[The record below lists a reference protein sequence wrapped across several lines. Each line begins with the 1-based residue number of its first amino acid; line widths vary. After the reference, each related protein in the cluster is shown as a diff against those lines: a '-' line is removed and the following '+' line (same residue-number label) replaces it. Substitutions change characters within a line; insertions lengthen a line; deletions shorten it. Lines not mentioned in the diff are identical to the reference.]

1 MARNENVAHPNG
13 HTFYLS
19 MTGGGKSTA
28 LKANPDIPKRGGRAL
43 IYDPDLDHWALH
55 THTLADF
62 LRHVRAA
69 ARSGKPYRIAYT
81 GRQDDQKE
89 TVDNFERFCKIVWAV
104 LDGTPGKEVDVII
117 EELADVSPGAGRATV
132 EFGRLLRRSR
142 KYGCRLHMTSQRP
155 QEIAKTALSQAGK
168 LFVGTQQTSAD
179 RKHLAA
185 MIDVPETE
193 LATLQPLEFFIKS
206 GAAPAQRID
215 FKKFVQPIK
224 VAPAQTDPPTD

>member
-142 KYGCRLHMTSQRP
+142 KYGC
-155 QEIAKTALSQAGK
+155 
-168 LFVGTQQTSAD
+168 
-179 RKHLAA
+179 
-185 MIDVPETE
+185 
-193 LATLQPLEFFIKS
+193 
-206 GAAPAQRID
+206 
-215 FKKFVQPIK
+215 
-224 VAPAQTDPPTD
+224 

>member
-13 HTFYLS
+13 HTFYLA

-55 THTLADF
+55 THTLAEF

-69 ARSGKPYRIAYT
+69 NRSGKSYRIAYT
-81 GRQDDQKE
+81 GRQDDQKQ
-89 TVDNFERFCKIVWAV
+89 TVENFERFCRIVWAV
-104 LDGTPGKEVDVII
+104 LDGTPGREIDVII

-155 QEIAKTALSQAGK
+155 QEIAKTALSQAGR
-168 LFVGTQQTSAD
+168 LFVGLQQTSAD
-179 RKHLAA
+179 RRHLAS
-185 MIDVPETE
+185 MIDVPETD
-193 LATLQPLEFFIKS
+193 LATLKPLEFYVKS
-206 GAAPAQRID
+206 GAAPAVRID
-215 FKKFVQPIK
+215 FKKFVQPMK
-224 VAPAQTDPPTD
+224 VAAPQPDAPAG